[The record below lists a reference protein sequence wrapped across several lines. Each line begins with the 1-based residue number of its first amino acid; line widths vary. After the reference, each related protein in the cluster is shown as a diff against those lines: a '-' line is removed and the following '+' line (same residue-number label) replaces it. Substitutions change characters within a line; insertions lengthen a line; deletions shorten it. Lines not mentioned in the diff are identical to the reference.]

1 MTDLLIS
8 EVALQPRDRKSP
20 DDSQR
25 VQANNPEVSTA
36 SVVEMLLKDHDQL
49 NNLLRHEAYQRDLV
63 PRLLAVA
70 LAGFAVYGIVMTAI
84 VNALWVKN
92 GFWLPYLPPAY
103 WNRPSVANLT
113 LGYTLGLIAANGICL
128 PSFYFYG
135 LLAGIKTT
143 MLGVTAHAIK
153 GMAAGAVALVGL
165 LPIYVALS
173 LTSIVFPLGH
183 GWDWIC
189 VNWGLALPFAAGIF
203 GAVNLYEGFV
213 GLADTMTCPNR
224 NTRQCFLRRLILA
237 WVGCATF
244 VTPVVIYSLW
254 DYLSDLTQHIGSF
267 V

>member
-1 MTDLLIS
+1 MTDLLIA
-8 EVALQPRDRKSP
+8 ELAPKTQDAQSP
-20 DDSQR
+20 DYPPC
-25 VQANNPEVSTA
+25 VCAETTEISTA
-36 SVVEMLLKDHDQL
+36 SVVEMLLKDHGRL
-49 NNLLRHEAYQRDLV
+49 NNFLRNEAYERELV

-70 LAGFAVYGIVMTAI
+70 LAGFAVYGVAVTAI
-84 VNALWVKN
+84 INALWVKN

-103 WNRPSVANLT
+103 WNDLSVANLT

-173 LTSIVFPLGH
+173 LTSIVFPLGK
-183 GWDWIC
+183 GWDLTC
-189 VNWGLALPFAAGIF
+189 VVWGLALPFAAGIF

-213 GLADTMTCPNR
+213 GLADTMTCSNR
-224 NTRQCFLRRLILA
+224 STRQCFLRRLILA
-237 WVGCATF
+237 WVGCSTF
-244 VTPVVIYSLW
+244 VIPVVVYSLW
-254 DYLSDLTQHIGSF
+254 DFLSDLTQQFGSL

>member
-1 MTDLLIS
+1 MTNFVLAEFAPIAEDL
-8 EVALQPRDRKSP
+8 
-20 DDSQR
+20 
-25 VQANNPEVSTA
+25 STA
-36 SVVEMLLKDHDQL
+36 DARPCACEMNSEITTAGVVEMLLKDHGRL
-49 NNLLRHEAYQRDLV
+49 NRLLRDEVHQRELV

-70 LAGFAVYGIVMTAI
+70 LAGFTVYGVVVTAI
-84 VNALWVKN
+84 LNALWVKN
-92 GFWLPYLPPAY
+92 GIWLPYLPPAD
-103 WNRPSVANLT
+103 WNDLSAANLT

-173 LTSIVFPLGH
+173 LTSIVFPLGEP
-183 GWDWIC
+183 WDLIC
-189 VNWGLALPFAAGIF
+189 IVWGLVLPFAAGIF

-213 GLADTMTCPNR
+213 GLADTMTCANR
-224 NTRQCFLRRLILA
+224 NSRQCFLRRLILA
-237 WVGCATF
+237 WVGCSSF
-244 VTPVVIYSLW
+244 VIPVVIYSLW
-254 DYLSDLTQHIGSF
+254 DFFSDLTQQLSRL